1 MNWHYIDS
9 GENNGKFNMDFDIQ
23 LADMVDKNNSFFR
36 LYQWK
41 PYCISLGANQSFDDI
56 NVDLIRQNGIDV
68 VKRPTGGRA
77 ILHAEE
83 LTYSVC
89 ISTFSGL
96 SSHEIYRK
104 ISLALVAGLRN
115 YDGRLQNIEL
125 ETLQPDFAK
134 LLKLPQGKIC
144 FSSTAKS
151 EVKFAGKKIIGS
163 AQRKMKNSILQ
174 HGSILIGKY
183 HRNLSKYI
191 ISSSFEEND
200 FDDKTIELETIL
212 NQPIDLTKLKEDLAI
227 GFRQEWNIDSFVAEL
242 SEKEII

>member
-125 ETLQPDFAK
+125 ETLQPDFAQ

-212 NQPIDLTKLKEDLAI
+212 NQPIDLTKLKEDLAS

>member
-212 NQPIDLTKLKEDLAI
+212 NQPIDLTKLKEDLAS

>member
-9 GENNGKFNMDFDIQ
+9 GENTGKFNMDFDIQ

-212 NQPIDLTKLKEDLAI
+212 NQPIDLTKLKEDLAS